1 MIDSLIRFSINNKLI
16 IGLFVLALVTWGG
29 FSVTQLT
36 VDALPDITSN
46 QVQVITQSPALPATE
61 VEKFITIPLE
71 ISLRTVPNTKE
82 IRSFSRMGLSIIT
95 VVFDDDVP
103 IEKARQQVTEKLREA
118 EPNLVAG
125 AGRPE
130 LAPITTGLGEFYQYT
145 LAVDPK
151 FKQHYSLAELRTI
164 QDWIVKRQL
173 LGIKGV
179 VEVSSFGGNL
189 KQYEVAIN
197 PERLSASNIS
207 LNQVFMALQDNNANT
222 GGSYIEKGTDAYFIR
237 SEGMVANLDDIG
249 NIVITN
255 RGGLPILIKDVATV
269 QFGHAIRYGAMT
281 RNGEGEAVGAVVLLL
296 KGASAQ
302 VVVKDVKAR
311 IKEIQ
316 KSLPEGIT
324 IEPFIDRSK
333 LIDKSIGTVQKN
345 LIEGGLIVI
354 FVLVL
359 LLGNLRAGIVVASV
373 IPLCLLFSFSM
384 MHLFGVS
391 ANLMSLGAIDFGLIV
406 DGAVII
412 VEAIIHHLHD
422 RAKKMGVGQLVL
434 TQQEMNDEVYH
445 SAVTIRQSAA
455 FGEIIILIV
464 YFPILALTGIEG
476 KMFRP
481 MAETVGFAII
491 GALILSLT
499 YVPMMASLLLS
510 KKVKVEETISDKII
524 NFLYQFYAP
533 IIRWVLYHRL
543 VTVGSAVGLFVV
555 SLFVFNRLGG
565 EFIPELNEGDFAVE
579 TLLHSN
585 ASLSQS
591 VKMNTLAQQIILR
604 DFPDEVKQVVSRIGA
619 SEIPTDPMG
628 INSCDLIIELND
640 IKTWKKAKTME
651 ELSEK
656 MDKALSELPGVN
668 FEFTQPIQM
677 RFNELIAGVK
687 SDVAIK
693 IFGEDLDILYQ
704 KAQECAKHIAK
715 VEGVG
720 DLKVQQIEG
729 VPQMVVA
736 YDREKIAQ
744 FGLKISDLN
753 AIVKTAF
760 AGEEAGVVYEG
771 ERRFGLVV
779 RLDSTHRQD
788 IQNIS
793 DLYVD
798 LPNGGKIQLSQV
810 AKISYQDAP
819 TEIARDNARRR
830 ITIGINVRNRDVESL
845 VLEIQ
850 QILDKKVQLPTGY
863 NFEYGGAFENL
874 NAAKSRLS
882 IAVPVA
888 LFLIFALLF
897 FTFNSF
903 TEALIIFAAIPL
915 SAIGGILALWFRD
928 MPFSVSAGI
937 GFIALFGVAVLNGIV
952 LIAYFNILEKQGV
965 VDIKERIL
973 EGTKTRF
980 RPVVMTASVASLGFL
995 PMALSTSPGAEVQ
1008 RPLATVVIGGLI
1020 SATLLTLVV
1029 LPVIYSI
1036 FGRKQNPSKPSAH
1049 TVGVSILTVLLLGC
1063 AFAGRA
1069 QQTPALSLE
1078 DCVEKAIQYNQS
1090 IQLGK
1095 LDIAGTQ
1102 ALEKTAK
1109 DLPKTSFD
1117 TQFGRTQTYFNNDVT
1132 FSFGQSFAFPTVY
1145 KAQENLLKSH
1155 TLTAEKRLNLT
1166 KNQVISEVKTVY
1178 YQILAN
1184 AQILKVLQ
1192 QQDSLY
1198 QSAFKAASLR
1208 YKTGETNLLEKVSTE
1223 TRLREI
1229 QNKIQSVMA
1238 DEKSLYQTLSLL
1250 INISEG
1256 FQIDTQISFKKP
1268 LLISEIQASKNPL
1281 LDILRQQIEVSQL
1294 QTKLEKERLK
1304 PDLRVGLT
1312 NQSIERNFNQN
1323 YVQAGLSFPLFAK
1336 AQKAKINAAGI
1347 NEQIA
1352 KSNLQYAENQLTRQ
1366 LQSLGIQLDKLQK
1379 SVSYY
1384 ENSAIPQAN
1393 LIITTATKSYQAGE
1407 IEYVEFVQNIT
1418 QAWLIKEMYLSE
1430 VHNLNQ
1436 VIINIETIIGHE

>member
-1 MIDSLIRFSINNKLI
+1 MIDSLIRFSINQKLI
-16 IGLFVLALVTWGG
+16 IGLFVLSLIAWGG
-29 FSVTQLT
+29 ISLTQLT

-95 VVFDDDVP
+95 VVFEDDVP
-103 IEKARQQVTEKLREA
+103 IEKARQQVTEKLKEA
-118 EPNLVAG
+118 EPNLIAG

-151 FKQHYSLAELRTI
+151 FKNNYSLTELRTI

-197 PERLSASNIS
+197 PERLSAANIT
-207 LNQVFMALQDNNANT
+207 LNELFTALQDNNSNS

-237 SEGMVANLDDIG
+237 SEGMVKNVEDIG
-249 NIVITN
+249 NIVVAN
-255 RGGLPILIKDVATV
+255 RGGLPVLVKDVATV
-269 QFGHAIRYGAMT
+269 QFGHAVRYGAMT

-302 VVVKDVKAR
+302 VVTQDVKAR

-324 IEPFIDRSK
+324 IQPFLDRSK
-333 LIDKSIGTVQKN
+333 LIDKAIGTVEKN
-345 LIEGGLIVI
+345 LVEGGLIVI

-359 LLGNLRAGIVVASV
+359 LLGNLRAGLVVASV

-384 MHLFGVS
+384 MNLFGVS

-412 VEAIIHHLHD
+412 VEAIIHHLHE
-422 RAKKMGVGQLVL
+422 RAQKSGTHTLTL

-445 SAVTIRQSAA
+445 SAVTIRKSAA

-476 KMFRP
+476 KMFKP
-481 MAETVGFAII
+481 MAQTVGFAII

-499 YVPMMASLLLS
+499 YVPMMSSLLLS
-510 KKVKVEETISDKII
+510 KKVNLKETISDKII
-524 NFLYQFYAP
+524 NFLYKFYAP
-533 IIRWVLYHRL
+533 IIRWVLHHKA
-543 VTVGSAVGLFVV
+543 VIVGGAVAMFAGSLLLFN
-555 SLFVFNRLGG
+555 SLGG

-591 VKMNTLAQQIILR
+591 IKMNNQAQQIILR
-604 DFPDEVKQVVSRIGA
+604 EFPDEVSQVVSRIGA

-628 INSCDLIIELND
+628 INSCDLIIELKD
-640 IKTWKKAKTME
+640 MKHWKKAETME
-651 ELSEK
+651 ELSAK
-656 MDKALSELPGVN
+656 MDDALSELPGVN

-677 RFNELIAGVK
+677 RFNELIAGTK

-704 KAQECAKHIAK
+704 KAQESAKHIAK
-715 VEGVG
+715 IEGVG

-729 VPQMVVA
+729 VPQMVVD
-736 YDREKIAQ
+736 YNREKIAQ
-744 FGLKISDLN
+744 YGLKIKELN
-753 AIVKTAF
+753 ALVKTAF

-771 ERRFGLVV
+771 EKRFGLVV
-779 RLDSTHRQD
+779 RLDSAYRKD
-788 IQNIS
+788 LQNIS

-798 LPNGGKIQLSQV
+798 LPNGGKIPLSQV
-810 AKISYQDAP
+810 ANISYQDAP

-845 VLEIQ
+845 VHEIQ
-850 QILDKKVQLPTGY
+850 QVLDKKVELPAGY
-863 NFEYGGAFENL
+863 NFVYGGAFENL
-874 NAAKSRLS
+874 NAAKSRLA

-897 FTFNSF
+897 FTFNSLK
-903 TEALIIFAAIPL
+903 EALIIFAAIPL
-915 SAIGGILALWFRD
+915 SAIGGVMALWLRG

-952 LIAYFNILEKQGV
+952 LIAYFNSLEKQGIT
-965 VDIKERIL
+965 DIYERII

-980 RPVVMTASVASLGFL
+980 RPVVMTAAVASLGFL
-995 PMALSTSPGAEVQ
+995 PMALSHSPGAEVQ

-1029 LPVIYSI
+1029 LPAIYSLAASRI
-1036 FGRKQNPSKPSAH
+1036 KVKPS
-1049 TVGVSILTVLLLGC
+1049 VVIIIVLLG
-1063 AFAGRA
+1063 FGVGNTTNA
-1069 QQTPALSLE
+1069 QNSPVLTL
-1078 DCVEKAIQYNQS
+1078 DHCIEKAIQQNQS
-1090 IQLGK
+1090 LQVGK
-1095 LDIAGTQ
+1095 LEISGNR

-1117 TQFGRTQTYFNNDVT
+1117 TQFGRTQTYTNNDVT
-1132 FSFGQSFAFPTVY
+1132 FSLGQSFAFPSLY

-1155 TLTAEKRLNLT
+1155 TASSEKRLNMT
-1166 KNQVISEVKTVY
+1166 KNQVVAEVKSLY
-1178 YQILAN
+1178 YQILLN
-1184 AQILKVLQ
+1184 TQLLKVVQ

-1208 YKTGETNLLEKVSTE
+1208 YQTGETNLLEKVSTE
-1223 TRLREI
+1223 TRLHEI
-1229 QNKIQSVMA
+1229 QNRIQSILS
-1238 DEKSLYQTLSLL
+1238 DEKSLYQSLSFLL
-1250 INISEG
+1250 NIPAD
-1256 FQIDTQISFKKP
+1256 FVIDTQTNMQKP
-1268 LLISEIQASKNPL
+1268 LQLQITELSNNPYL
-1281 LDILRQQIEVSQL
+1281 ELLRQQIEVSQL

-1304 PDLRVGLT
+1304 PDFKVGIT
-1312 NQSIERNFNQN
+1312 NQSIERNYNQN
-1323 YVQAGLSFPLFAK
+1323 FVQAGLNFPLFAK
-1336 AQKAKINAAGI
+1336 AQKARINAAGI

-1352 KSNLQYAENQLTRQ
+1352 KESLSLAEQQTTKQ
-1366 LQSLGIQLDKLQK
+1366 LQSLKIQLEKLRK
-1379 SVSYY
+1379 SVQYY
-1384 ENSAIPQAN
+1384 QSSAIPQAN
-1393 LIITTATKSYQAGE
+1393 LMISTAHKSYQAGE
-1407 IEYVEFVQNIT
+1407 IEYVEFVQSIT
-1418 QAWLIKEMYLSE
+1418 QAWQIKEMYLSE

-1436 VIINIETIIGHE
+1436 VIINIETLVGHE

>member
-1 MIDSLIRFSINNKLI
+1 MIDSLIRFSINQKLI
-16 IGLFVLALVTWGG
+16 IGLFVLSLIAWGG
-29 FSVTQLT
+29 ISLTQLT

-95 VVFDDDVP
+95 VVFEDDVP
-103 IEKARQQVTEKLREA
+103 IEKARQQVTEKLKEA
-118 EPNLVAG
+118 EPNLIAG

-151 FKQHYSLAELRTI
+151 FKNNYSLTELRTI

-197 PERLSASNIS
+197 PERLSAANVT
-207 LNQVFMALQDNNANT
+207 LNELFTALQDNNSNS

-237 SEGMVANLDDIG
+237 SEGMVKNVEDIG
-249 NIVITN
+249 NIVVAN
-255 RGGLPILIKDVATV
+255 RGGLPVLVKDVASV
-269 QFGHAIRYGAMT
+269 QFGHAVRYGAMT

-302 VVVKDVKAR
+302 VVTQDVKAR

-324 IEPFIDRSK
+324 IQPFLDRSK
-333 LIDKSIGTVQKN
+333 LIDKAIGTVEKN
-345 LIEGGLIVI
+345 LVEGGLIVI

-359 LLGNLRAGIVVASV
+359 LLGNLRAGLVVASV

-384 MHLFGVS
+384 MNLFGVS

-412 VEAIIHHLHD
+412 VEAIIHHLHE
-422 RAKKMGVGQLVL
+422 RAQKAGNHTLTL

-445 SAVTIRQSAA
+445 SAVNIRKSAA

-476 KMFRP
+476 KMFKP
-481 MAETVGFAII
+481 MAQTVGFAII

-499 YVPMMASLLLS
+499 YVPMMSSLLLS
-510 KKVKVEETISDKII
+510 KKVNLKETISDKII
-524 NFLYQFYAP
+524 NFLYEFYAP
-533 IIRWVLYHRL
+533 IIRWVLHHKT
-543 VTVGSAVGLFVV
+543 VVVGSAVAMFAGSLLLF
-555 SLFVFNRLGG
+555 SSLGG

-591 VKMNTLAQQIILR
+591 IKMNTRAQQIILR
-604 DFPDEVKQVVSRIGA
+604 EFPDEVSQVVSRIGA

-628 INSCDLIIELND
+628 INSCDLIIELKD
-640 IKTWKKAKTME
+640 MKHWKKAETME
-651 ELSEK
+651 ELSAK
-656 MDKALSELPGVN
+656 MDDALSELPGVN

-677 RFNELIAGVK
+677 RFNELIAGTK

-715 VEGVG
+715 IDGVG

-729 VPQMVVA
+729 VPQMVVD
-736 YDREKIAQ
+736 YNREKIAQ
-744 FGLKISDLN
+744 YGLKIKELN
-753 AIVKTAF
+753 ALVKTAF

-771 ERRFGLVV
+771 EKRFGLVV
-779 RLDSTHRQD
+779 RLDSAYRKD
-788 IQNIS
+788 LQNIS

-798 LPNGGKIQLSQV
+798 LPNGGKIPLAQV
-810 AKISYQDAP
+810 ATISYQDAP

-845 VLEIQ
+845 VHEIQ
-850 QILDKKVQLPTGY
+850 QVLDKKVELPVGY
-863 NFEYGGAFENL
+863 NFVYGGAFENL
-874 NAAKSRLS
+874 NAAKSRLA

-897 FTFNSF
+897 FTFNSLK
-903 TEALIIFAAIPL
+903 EALIIFAAIPL
-915 SAIGGILALWFRD
+915 SAIGGVMALWLRG

-952 LIAYFNILEKQGV
+952 LIAYFNSLEKQGIT
-965 VDIKERIL
+965 DIYERII

-995 PMALSTSPGAEVQ
+995 PMALSHSPGAEVQ

-1029 LPVIYSI
+1029 LPAIYSLVATRVKI
-1036 FGRKQNPSKPSAH
+1036 KPSIA
-1049 TVGVSILTVLLLGC
+1049 TILVLLSFGIVKS
-1063 AFAGRA
+1063 APA
-1069 QQTPALSLE
+1069 QNTPVLTL
-1078 DCVEKAIQYNQS
+1078 DNCIEKAVQQNQS
-1090 IQLGK
+1090 IQVGK
-1095 LDIAGTQ
+1095 LEISGNR

-1117 TQFGRTQTYFNNDVT
+1117 TQFGRTQTYTNNDVT
-1132 FSFGQSFAFPTVY
+1132 FSLGQSFAFPSLY

-1155 TLTAEKRLNLT
+1155 TTSSEKRLNMT
-1166 KNQVISEVKTVY
+1166 KNQVVAEVKSLY
-1178 YQILAN
+1178 YQILLN
-1184 AQILKVLQ
+1184 TQLLKVVQ

-1208 YKTGETNLLEKVSTE
+1208 YQTGETNLLEKVSTE

-1229 QNKIQSVMA
+1229 QNRIQSILS
-1238 DEKSLYQTLSLL
+1238 DEKSLYQSLSFLL
-1250 INISEG
+1250 NIPAD
-1256 FQIDTQISFKKP
+1256 FVIDTQINMQKP
-1268 LLISEIQASKNPL
+1268 LQLQITEVSNNPYL
-1281 LDILRQQIEVSQL
+1281 ELLRQQIEVSQL

-1304 PDLRVGLT
+1304 PDFKVGIT
-1312 NQSIERNFNQN
+1312 NQSIERNYNQN
-1323 YVQAGLSFPLFAK
+1323 FVQAGLNFSLFAK
-1336 AQKAKINAAGI
+1336 AQKARINAAGI

-1352 KSNLQYAENQLTRQ
+1352 KESLSLAEQQTTKQ
-1366 LQSLGIQLDKLQK
+1366 LQSLKIQLNKLQK
-1379 SVSYY
+1379 SVQYY
-1384 ENSAIPQAN
+1384 QSSAIPQAN
-1393 LIITTATKSYQAGE
+1393 LMISTAHKSYQAGE
-1407 IEYVEFVQNIT
+1407 IEYVEFVQSIT
-1418 QAWLIKEMYLSE
+1418 QAWQIKEMYLSE

-1436 VIINIETIIGHE
+1436 VIINIETLVGHE

>member
-1 MIDSLIRFSINNKLI
+1 MIDSLIRFSINQKLI
-16 IGLFVLALVTWGG
+16 IGLFVLSLIAWGG
-29 FSVTQLT
+29 ISLTQLT

-95 VVFDDDVP
+95 VVFEDDVP
-103 IEKARQQVTEKLREA
+103 IEKARQQVTEKLKEA
-118 EPNLVAG
+118 EPNLIAG

-151 FKQHYSLAELRTI
+151 FKNNYSLTELRTI

-189 KQYEVAIN
+189 KQYEVAFN
-197 PERLSASNIS
+197 PERLSAANIT
-207 LNQVFMALQDNNANT
+207 LNELFTALQDNNSNS

-237 SEGMVANLDDIG
+237 SEGMVKNVEDIG
-249 NIVITN
+249 NIVVAN
-255 RGGLPILIKDVATV
+255 RGGLPVLVKDVAKV
-269 QFGHAIRYGAMT
+269 QFGRAVRYGAMT

-302 VVVKDVKAR
+302 VVTQDVKAR

-324 IEPFIDRSK
+324 IQPFLDRSK
-333 LIDKSIGTVQKN
+333 LIDKAIGTVEKN
-345 LIEGGLIVI
+345 LVEGGLIVI

-359 LLGNLRAGIVVASV
+359 LLGNLRAGLVVASV

-384 MHLFGVS
+384 MNLFGVS

-412 VEAIIHHLHD
+412 VEAIIHHLHE
-422 RAKKMGVGQLVL
+422 RAQKSGTHTLTL

-445 SAVTIRQSAA
+445 SAVTIRKSAA

-476 KMFRP
+476 KMFKP
-481 MAETVGFAII
+481 MAQTVGFAIV

-499 YVPMMASLLLS
+499 YVPMMSSLLLS
-510 KKVKVEETISDKII
+510 KKVNLKETISDKII
-524 NFLYQFYAP
+524 NFLYKFYAP
-533 IIRWVLYHRL
+533 IIRWVLHHKA
-543 VTVGSAVGLFVV
+543 VVVGGAVAMFAGSLLLFN
-555 SLFVFNRLGG
+555 SLGG

-591 VKMNTLAQQIILR
+591 IKMNNQAQQIILR
-604 DFPDEVKQVVSRIGA
+604 EFPDEVSQVVSRIGA

-628 INSCDLIIELND
+628 INSCDLIIELKD
-640 IKTWKKAKTME
+640 MKHWKKAETME
-651 ELSEK
+651 ELSAK
-656 MDKALSELPGVN
+656 MDDALSELPGVN

-677 RFNELIAGVK
+677 RFNELIAGTK

-704 KAQECAKHIAK
+704 KAQESAKHIAK
-715 VEGVG
+715 IEGVG

-729 VPQMVVA
+729 VPQMVVD
-736 YDREKIAQ
+736 YNREKIAQ
-744 FGLKISDLN
+744 YGLKIKELN
-753 AIVKTAF
+753 ALVKTAF

-771 ERRFGLVV
+771 EKRFGLVV
-779 RLDSTHRQD
+779 RLDSVYRKD
-788 IQNIS
+788 LQNIS

-798 LPNGGKIQLSQV
+798 LPNGGKIPLAQV
-810 AKISYQDAP
+810 ATISYQDAP

-845 VLEIQ
+845 VHEIQ
-850 QILDKKVQLPTGY
+850 QVLDKKVELPVGY
-863 NFEYGGAFENL
+863 NFVYGGAFENL
-874 NAAKSRLS
+874 NAAKSRLA

-897 FTFNSF
+897 FTFNSLK
-903 TEALIIFAAIPL
+903 EALIIFAAIPL
-915 SAIGGILALWFRD
+915 SAIGGVMALWLRG

-952 LIAYFNILEKQGV
+952 LIAYFNNLEKQGIS
-965 VDIKERIL
+965 DIYERII

-995 PMALSTSPGAEVQ
+995 PMALSHSPGAEVQ
-1008 RPLATVVIGGLI
+1008 RPLATVVIGGLL

-1029 LPVIYSI
+1029 LPAIYSLAASRVKI
-1036 FGRKQNPSKPSAH
+1036 KPSTA
-1049 TVGVSILTVLLLGC
+1049 SIILLFLGLG
-1063 AFAGRA
+1063 FASFSQA
-1069 QQTPALSLE
+1069 QTSVLSLE
-1078 DCVEKAIQYNQS
+1078 NCIEKAVQQNQS
-1090 IQLGK
+1090 LQVGK
-1095 LDIAGTQ
+1095 LEISGSR

-1117 TQFGRTQTYFNNDVT
+1117 TQFGRTQTYTNNDVT
-1132 FSFGQSFAFPTVY
+1132 FSLGQSFAFPSLY

-1155 TLTAEKRLNLT
+1155 TASSEKRLNMT
-1166 KNQVISEVKTVY
+1166 KNQVVAEVKSLY
-1178 YQILAN
+1178 YQILLN
-1184 AQILKVLQ
+1184 TQLLKVVQ

-1208 YKTGETNLLEKVSTE
+1208 YQTGETNLLEKVSTE
-1223 TRLREI
+1223 TRLHEI
-1229 QNKIQSVMA
+1229 QNRIQSILA
-1238 DEKSLYQTLSLL
+1238 DEKSLYQSLSFLL
-1250 INISEG
+1250 NMPADFVIDANTNMQKVLQ
-1256 FQIDTQISFKKP
+1256 FQAIELSN
-1268 LLISEIQASKNPL
+1268 NPY
-1281 LDILRQQIEVSQL
+1281 LDVLKQQIEISQL

-1304 PDLRVGLT
+1304 PDFKVGIT
-1312 NQSIERNFNQN
+1312 NQSIERNYNQN
-1323 YVQAGLSFPLFAK
+1323 FVQAGLNFPLFAK
-1336 AQKAKINAAGI
+1336 AQKARINAAGI
-1347 NEQIA
+1347 SEQIA
-1352 KSNLQYAENQLTRQ
+1352 KENLSLAQQQTAKQ
-1366 LQSLGIQLDKLQK
+1366 LQSLMIQLNKLQK
-1379 SVSYY
+1379 SAQYY
-1384 ENSAIPQAN
+1384 QKSAIPQAN
-1393 LIITTATKSYQAGE
+1393 LMISTAHKSYQAGE
-1407 IEYVEFVQNIT
+1407 IEYVEFVQSIT
-1418 QAWLIKEMYLSE
+1418 QAWQIKEMYLNE

-1436 VIINIETIIGHE
+1436 VIINIETLVGHE

>member
-1 MIDSLIRFSINNKLI
+1 MIDSLIRFSINQKLI
-16 IGLFVLALVTWGG
+16 IGLFVLSLIAWGG
-29 FSVTQLT
+29 ISLTQLT

-95 VVFDDDVP
+95 VVFEDDVP
-103 IEKARQQVTEKLREA
+103 IEKARQQVTEKLKEA
-118 EPNLVAG
+118 EPNLIAG

-151 FKQHYSLAELRTI
+151 FKNNYSLTELRTI

-197 PERLSASNIS
+197 PERLSAANITLS
-207 LNQVFMALQDNNANT
+207 ELFTALQDNNSNS

-237 SEGMVANLDDIG
+237 SEGMVKNVEDIG
-249 NIVITN
+249 NIVVAN
-255 RGGLPILIKDVATV
+255 RGGLPVLVKDVATV
-269 QFGHAIRYGAMT
+269 QFGHAVRYGAMT

-302 VVVKDVKAR
+302 VVTQDVKAR

-324 IEPFIDRSK
+324 IQPFLDRSK
-333 LIDKSIGTVQKN
+333 LIDKAIGTVEKN
-345 LIEGGLIVI
+345 LVEGGLIVI

-359 LLGNLRAGIVVASV
+359 LLGNLRAGLVVASV

-384 MHLFGVS
+384 MNLFGVS

-412 VEAIIHHLHD
+412 VEAIIHHLHE
-422 RAKKMGVGQLVL
+422 RAQKSGTHTLTL

-445 SAVTIRQSAA
+445 SAVTIRKSAA

-476 KMFRP
+476 KMFKP
-481 MAETVGFAII
+481 MAQTVGFAII

-499 YVPMMASLLLS
+499 YVPMMSSLLLS
-510 KKVKVEETISDKII
+510 KKVNLKETISDKII
-524 NFLYQFYAP
+524 NFLYKFYAP
-533 IIRWVLYHRL
+533 IIRWVLHHKA
-543 VTVGSAVGLFVV
+543 VIVGGAVAMFAGSLLLFN
-555 SLFVFNRLGG
+555 SLGG

-591 VKMNTLAQQIILR
+591 IKMNNQAQQIILR
-604 DFPDEVKQVVSRIGA
+604 EFPDEVSQVVSRIGA

-628 INSCDLIIELND
+628 INSCDLIIELKD
-640 IKTWKKAKTME
+640 MKHWKKAETME
-651 ELSEK
+651 ELSAK
-656 MDKALSELPGVN
+656 MDDALSELPGVN

-677 RFNELIAGVK
+677 RFNELIAGTK

-704 KAQECAKHIAK
+704 KAQESAKHIAK
-715 VEGVG
+715 IEGVG

-729 VPQMVVA
+729 VPQMVVD
-736 YDREKIAQ
+736 YNREKIAQ
-744 FGLKISDLN
+744 YGLKIKELN
-753 AIVKTAF
+753 ALVKTAF

-771 ERRFGLVV
+771 EKRFGLVV
-779 RLDSTHRQD
+779 RLDSAYRKD
-788 IQNIS
+788 LQNIS

-798 LPNGGKIQLSQV
+798 LPNGGKIPLSQV
-810 AKISYQDAP
+810 ANISYQDAP

-845 VLEIQ
+845 VNEIQ
-850 QILDKKVQLPTGY
+850 QVLDKKVELPAGY
-863 NFEYGGAFENL
+863 NFVYGGAFENL
-874 NAAKSRLS
+874 NAAKSRLA

-897 FTFNSF
+897 FTFNSLK
-903 TEALIIFAAIPL
+903 EALIIFAAIPL
-915 SAIGGILALWFRD
+915 SAIGGVMALWLRG

-952 LIAYFNILEKQGV
+952 LIAYFNSLEKQGIT
-965 VDIKERIL
+965 DIYERII

-980 RPVVMTASVASLGFL
+980 RPVVMTAAVASLGFL
-995 PMALSTSPGAEVQ
+995 PMALSHSPGAEVQ

-1029 LPVIYSI
+1029 LPAIYSLAASRI
-1036 FGRKQNPSKPSAH
+1036 KVKPS
-1049 TVGVSILTVLLLGC
+1049 VVIIIILLG
-1063 AFAGRA
+1063 FGVGNTTNA
-1069 QQTPALSLE
+1069 QNSPVLTL
-1078 DCVEKAIQYNQS
+1078 DHCIEKAIQQNQS
-1090 IQLGK
+1090 LQVGK
-1095 LDIAGTQ
+1095 LEISGNR

-1117 TQFGRTQTYFNNDVT
+1117 TQFGHTQTYTNNDVT
-1132 FSFGQSFAFPTVY
+1132 FSLGQSFAFPSLY

-1155 TLTAEKRLNLT
+1155 TASSEKRLNMT
-1166 KNQVISEVKTVY
+1166 KNQVVAEVKSLY
-1178 YQILAN
+1178 YQILLN
-1184 AQILKVLQ
+1184 TQLLKVVQ

-1208 YKTGETNLLEKVSTE
+1208 YQTGETNLLEKVSTE
-1223 TRLREI
+1223 TRLHEI
-1229 QNKIQSVMA
+1229 QNRIQSILS
-1238 DEKSLYQTLSLL
+1238 DEKSLYQSLSFLL
-1250 INISEG
+1250 NIPAD
-1256 FQIDTQISFKKP
+1256 FVIDTQTNMQKP
-1268 LLISEIQASKNPL
+1268 LQLQITELSNNPYL
-1281 LDILRQQIEVSQL
+1281 ELLRQQIEVSQL

-1304 PDLRVGLT
+1304 PDFKVGIT
-1312 NQSIERNFNQN
+1312 NQSIERNYNQN
-1323 YVQAGLSFPLFAK
+1323 FVQAGLNFPLFAK
-1336 AQKAKINAAGI
+1336 AQKARINAAGI

-1352 KSNLQYAENQLTRQ
+1352 KESLYLAEQQTAKQ
-1366 LQSLGIQLDKLQK
+1366 LQSLKIQLEKLRK
-1379 SVSYY
+1379 SVQYY
-1384 ENSAIPQAN
+1384 QSSAIPQAN
-1393 LIITTATKSYQAGE
+1393 LMISTAHKSYQAGE
-1407 IEYVEFVQNIT
+1407 IEYVEFVQSIT
-1418 QAWLIKEMYLSE
+1418 QAWQIKEMYLSE

-1436 VIINIETIIGHE
+1436 VIINIETLVGHE

>member
-1 MIDSLIRFSINNKLI
+1 MIDSLIRFSINQKLI
-16 IGLFVLALVTWGG
+16 IGLFVLSLIAWGG
-29 FSVTQLT
+29 ISLTQLT

-95 VVFDDDVP
+95 VVFEDDVP
-103 IEKARQQVTEKLREA
+103 IEKARQQVTEKLKEA
-118 EPNLVAG
+118 EPNLIAG

-151 FKQHYSLAELRTI
+151 FKNNYSLTELRTI

-197 PERLSASNIS
+197 PERLSAANIT
-207 LNQVFMALQDNNANT
+207 LNELFTALQDNNSNS

-237 SEGMVANLDDIG
+237 SEGMVKNVEDIG
-249 NIVITN
+249 NIVVAN
-255 RGGLPILIKDVATV
+255 RGGLPVLVKDVATV
-269 QFGHAIRYGAMT
+269 QFGHAVRYGAMT

-302 VVVKDVKAR
+302 VVTQDVKAR

-324 IEPFIDRSK
+324 IQPFLDRSK
-333 LIDKSIGTVQKN
+333 LIDKAIGTVEKN
-345 LIEGGLIVI
+345 LVEGGLIVI

-359 LLGNLRAGIVVASV
+359 LLGNLRAGLVVASV

-384 MHLFGVS
+384 MNLFGVS

-412 VEAIIHHLHD
+412 VEAIIHHLHE
-422 RAKKMGVGQLVL
+422 RAQKSGTHTLTL

-445 SAVTIRQSAA
+445 SAVTIRKSAA

-476 KMFRP
+476 KMFKP
-481 MAETVGFAII
+481 MAQTVGFAII

-499 YVPMMASLLLS
+499 YVPMMSSLLLS
-510 KKVKVEETISDKII
+510 KKVNLKETISDKII
-524 NFLYQFYAP
+524 NFLYKFYAP
-533 IIRWVLYHRL
+533 IIRWVLHNKA
-543 VTVGSAVGLFVV
+543 VVVGGAVAMFAGSLLLFN
-555 SLFVFNRLGG
+555 SLGG

-591 VKMNTLAQQIILR
+591 IKMNNQAQQIILR
-604 DFPDEVKQVVSRIGA
+604 EFPDEVSQVVSRIGA

-628 INSCDLIIELND
+628 INSCDLIIELKD
-640 IKTWKKAKTME
+640 MKHWKKAETME
-651 ELSEK
+651 ELSAK
-656 MDKALSELPGVN
+656 MDDALSELPGVN

-677 RFNELIAGVK
+677 RFNELIAGTK

-704 KAQECAKHIAK
+704 KAQESAKHIAK
-715 VEGVG
+715 IEGVG

-729 VPQMVVA
+729 VPQMVVD
-736 YDREKIAQ
+736 YNREKIAQ
-744 FGLKISDLN
+744 YGLKIKELN
-753 AIVKTAF
+753 ALVKTAF

-771 ERRFGLVV
+771 EKRFGLVV
-779 RLDSTHRQD
+779 RLDSAYRKD
-788 IQNIS
+788 LQNIS

-798 LPNGGKIQLSQV
+798 LPNGGKIPLSQV
-810 AKISYQDAP
+810 ANISYQDAP

-845 VLEIQ
+845 VHEIQ
-850 QILDKKVQLPTGY
+850 QVLDKKVELPAGY
-863 NFEYGGAFENL
+863 NFVYGGAFENL
-874 NAAKSRLS
+874 NAAKSRLA

-897 FTFNSF
+897 FTFNSLK
-903 TEALIIFAAIPL
+903 EALIIFAAIPL
-915 SAIGGILALWFRD
+915 SAIGGVMALWLRG

-952 LIAYFNILEKQGV
+952 LIAYFNSLEKQGIT
-965 VDIKERIL
+965 DIYERII

-980 RPVVMTASVASLGFL
+980 RPVVMTAAVASLGFL
-995 PMALSTSPGAEVQ
+995 PMALSHSPGAEVQ

-1029 LPVIYSI
+1029 LPAIYSLAASRI
-1036 FGRKQNPSKPSAH
+1036 KVKPS
-1049 TVGVSILTVLLLGC
+1049 VVIIIILLG
-1063 AFAGRA
+1063 FGVGNTTNA
-1069 QQTPALSLE
+1069 QNSPVLTL
-1078 DCVEKAIQYNQS
+1078 DHCIEKAIQQNQS
-1090 IQLGK
+1090 LQVGK
-1095 LDIAGTQ
+1095 LEISGNR

-1117 TQFGRTQTYFNNDVT
+1117 TQFGRTQTYTNNDVT
-1132 FSFGQSFAFPTVY
+1132 FSLGQSFAFPSLY

-1155 TLTAEKRLNLT
+1155 TASSEKRLNMT
-1166 KNQVISEVKTVY
+1166 KNQVVAEVKSLY
-1178 YQILAN
+1178 YQILLN
-1184 AQILKVLQ
+1184 TQLLKVVQ

-1208 YKTGETNLLEKVSTE
+1208 YQTGETNLLEKVSTE
-1223 TRLREI
+1223 TRLHEI
-1229 QNKIQSVMA
+1229 QNRIQSILS
-1238 DEKSLYQTLSLL
+1238 DEKSLYQSLSFLL
-1250 INISEG
+1250 NIPAD
-1256 FQIDTQISFKKP
+1256 FVIDTQTNMQKP
-1268 LLISEIQASKNPL
+1268 LQLQITELSNNPYL
-1281 LDILRQQIEVSQL
+1281 ELLRQQIEVSQL

-1304 PDLRVGLT
+1304 PDFKVGIT
-1312 NQSIERNFNQN
+1312 NQSIERNYNQN
-1323 YVQAGLSFPLFAK
+1323 FVQAGLNFPLFAK
-1336 AQKAKINAAGI
+1336 AQKARINAAGI

-1352 KSNLQYAENQLTRQ
+1352 KESLSLAEQQTAKQ
-1366 LQSLGIQLDKLQK
+1366 LQSLKIQLEKLRK
-1379 SVSYY
+1379 SVQYY
-1384 ENSAIPQAN
+1384 QSSAIPQAN
-1393 LIITTATKSYQAGE
+1393 LMISTAHKSYQAGE
-1407 IEYVEFVQNIT
+1407 IEYVEFVQSIT
-1418 QAWLIKEMYLSE
+1418 QAWQIKEMYLSE

-1436 VIINIETIIGHE
+1436 VIINIETLVGHE

>member
-1 MIDSLIRFSINNKLI
+1 MIDSLIRFSINQKLI
-16 IGLFVLALVTWGG
+16 IGLFVLSLIAWGG
-29 FSVTQLT
+29 ISLTQLT

-95 VVFDDDVP
+95 VVFEDDVP
-103 IEKARQQVTEKLREA
+103 IEKARQQVTEKLKEA
-118 EPNLVAG
+118 EPNLIAG

-151 FKQHYSLAELRTI
+151 FKNNYSLTELRTI

-197 PERLSASNIS
+197 PERLSAANIT
-207 LNQVFMALQDNNANT
+207 LNELFTALQDNNSNS

-237 SEGMVANLDDIG
+237 SEGMVKNVEDIG
-249 NIVITN
+249 NIVVAN
-255 RGGLPILIKDVATV
+255 RGGLPVLVKDVATV
-269 QFGHAIRYGAMT
+269 QFGHAVRYGAMT

-302 VVVKDVKAR
+302 VVTQDVKAR

-324 IEPFIDRSK
+324 IQPFLDRSK
-333 LIDKSIGTVQKN
+333 LIDKAIGTVEKN
-345 LIEGGLIVI
+345 LVEGGLIVI

-359 LLGNLRAGIVVASV
+359 LLGNLRAGLVVASV

-384 MHLFGVS
+384 MNLFGVS

-412 VEAIIHHLHD
+412 VEAIIHHLHE
-422 RAKKMGVGQLVL
+422 RAQKSGTHTLTL

-445 SAVTIRQSAA
+445 SAVTIRKSAA

-476 KMFRP
+476 KMFKP
-481 MAETVGFAII
+481 MAQTVGFAII

-499 YVPMMASLLLS
+499 YVPMMSSLLLS
-510 KKVKVEETISDKII
+510 KKVNLKETISDKII
-524 NFLYQFYAP
+524 NFLYKFYAP
-533 IIRWVLYHRL
+533 IIRWVLHHKA
-543 VTVGSAVGLFVV
+543 VVVGGAVAMFAGSLLLFN
-555 SLFVFNRLGG
+555 SLGG

-591 VKMNTLAQQIILR
+591 IKMNNQAQQIILR
-604 DFPDEVKQVVSRIGA
+604 EFPDEVSQVVSRIGA

-628 INSCDLIIELND
+628 INSCDLIIELKD
-640 IKTWKKAKTME
+640 MKHWKKAETME
-651 ELSEK
+651 ELSAK
-656 MDKALSELPGVN
+656 MDDALSELPGVN

-677 RFNELIAGVK
+677 RFNELIAGTK

-704 KAQECAKHIAK
+704 KAQESAKHIAK
-715 VEGVG
+715 IEGVG

-729 VPQMVVA
+729 VPQMVVD
-736 YDREKIAQ
+736 YNREKIAQ
-744 FGLKISDLN
+744 YGLKIKELN
-753 AIVKTAF
+753 ALVKTAF

-771 ERRFGLVV
+771 EKRFGLVV
-779 RLDSTHRQD
+779 RLDSAYRKD
-788 IQNIS
+788 LQNIS

-798 LPNGGKIQLSQV
+798 LPNGGKIPLSQV
-810 AKISYQDAP
+810 ANISYQDAP

-845 VLEIQ
+845 VHEIQ
-850 QILDKKVQLPTGY
+850 QVLDKKVELPAGY
-863 NFEYGGAFENL
+863 NFVYGGAFENL
-874 NAAKSRLS
+874 NAAKSRLA

-897 FTFNSF
+897 FTFNSLK
-903 TEALIIFAAIPL
+903 EALIIFAAIPL
-915 SAIGGILALWFRD
+915 SAIGGVMALWLRG

-952 LIAYFNILEKQGV
+952 LIAYFNSLEKQGIT
-965 VDIKERIL
+965 DIYERII

-980 RPVVMTASVASLGFL
+980 RPVVMTAAVASLGFL
-995 PMALSTSPGAEVQ
+995 PMALSHSPGAEVQ

-1029 LPVIYSI
+1029 LPAIYSLAASRI
-1036 FGRKQNPSKPSAH
+1036 KVKPS
-1049 TVGVSILTVLLLGC
+1049 VVIIIVLLG
-1063 AFAGRA
+1063 FGVGNTTNA
-1069 QQTPALSLE
+1069 QNSPVLTL
-1078 DCVEKAIQYNQS
+1078 DHCIEKAIQQNQS
-1090 IQLGK
+1090 LQVGK
-1095 LDIAGTQ
+1095 LEISGNR

-1117 TQFGRTQTYFNNDVT
+1117 TQFGRTQTYTNNDVT
-1132 FSFGQSFAFPTVY
+1132 FSLGQSFAFPSLY

-1155 TLTAEKRLNLT
+1155 TASSEKRLNMT
-1166 KNQVISEVKTVY
+1166 KNQVIAEVKSLY
-1178 YQILAN
+1178 YQILLN
-1184 AQILKVLQ
+1184 TQLLKVVQ

-1208 YKTGETNLLEKVSTE
+1208 YQTGETNLLEKVSTE
-1223 TRLREI
+1223 TRLHEI
-1229 QNKIQSVMA
+1229 QNRIQSILS
-1238 DEKSLYQTLSLL
+1238 DEKSLYQSLSFLL
-1250 INISEG
+1250 NIPAD
-1256 FQIDTQISFKKP
+1256 FVIDTQTNMQKP
-1268 LLISEIQASKNPL
+1268 LQLQITELSNNPYL
-1281 LDILRQQIEVSQL
+1281 ELLRQQIEVSQL

-1304 PDLRVGLT
+1304 PDFKVGIT
-1312 NQSIERNFNQN
+1312 NQSIERNYNQN
-1323 YVQAGLSFPLFAK
+1323 FVQAGLNFPLFAK
-1336 AQKAKINAAGI
+1336 AQKARINAAGI

-1352 KSNLQYAENQLTRQ
+1352 KESLSLAEQQTAKQ
-1366 LQSLGIQLDKLQK
+1366 LQSLKIQLEKLRK
-1379 SVSYY
+1379 SVQYY
-1384 ENSAIPQAN
+1384 QSSAIPQAN
-1393 LIITTATKSYQAGE
+1393 LMISTAHKSYQAGE
-1407 IEYVEFVQNIT
+1407 IEYVEFVQSIT
-1418 QAWLIKEMYLSE
+1418 QAWQIKEMYLSE

-1436 VIINIETIIGHE
+1436 VIINIETLVGHE

>member
-1 MIDSLIRFSINNKLI
+1 MIDSLIRFSINQKLI
-16 IGLFVLALVTWGG
+16 IGLFVLSLIAWGG
-29 FSVTQLT
+29 ISLTQLT

-71 ISLRTVPNTKE
+71 ISLRTVPNTRE

-95 VVFDDDVP
+95 VVFEDDVP
-103 IEKARQQVTEKLREA
+103 IEKARQQVTEKLKEA
-118 EPNLVAG
+118 EPNLIAG

-145 LAVDPK
+145 LAIDPK
-151 FKQHYSLAELRTI
+151 FKNNYSLTELRTI

-189 KQYEVAIN
+189 KQYEVAFN
-197 PERLSASNIS
+197 PERLSAANIT
-207 LNQVFMALQDNNANT
+207 LNELFTALQDNNSNS

-237 SEGMVANLDDIG
+237 SEGMVKNVEDIG
-249 NIVITN
+249 NIVVAN
-255 RGGLPILIKDVATV
+255 RGGLPVLVKDVATV
-269 QFGHAIRYGAMT
+269 QFGHAVRYGAMT

-302 VVVKDVKAR
+302 VVTQDVKAR

-324 IEPFIDRSK
+324 IQPFLDRSK
-333 LIDKSIGTVQKN
+333 LIDKAIGTVEKN
-345 LIEGGLIVI
+345 LVEGGLIVI

-359 LLGNLRAGIVVASV
+359 LLGNLRAGLVVASV
-373 IPLCLLFSFSM
+373 IPLCLLFSFSLM
-384 MHLFGVS
+384 NLFGVS

-412 VEAIIHHLHD
+412 VEAIIHHLHE
-422 RAKKMGVGQLVL
+422 RAQKLGTHTLTL

-445 SAVTIRQSAA
+445 SAVNIRKSAA

-476 KMFRP
+476 KMFKP
-481 MAETVGFAII
+481 MAQTVGFAII

-499 YVPMMASLLLS
+499 YVPMMSSLLLS
-510 KKVKVEETISDKII
+510 KKVRLKETISDKII
-524 NFLYQFYAP
+524 NFLYKFYAP
-533 IIRWVLYHRL
+533 IIRWVLHHKAL
-543 VTVGSAVGLFVV
+543 VVGSAVAMFAGSLLLFN
-555 SLFVFNRLGG
+555 SLGG

-591 VKMNTLAQQIILR
+591 IKMNNQAQQIILR
-604 DFPDEVKQVVSRIGA
+604 EFPDEVSQVVSRIGA

-628 INSCDLIIELND
+628 INSCDLIIELKD
-640 IKTWKKAKTME
+640 MKHWKKAETME
-651 ELSEK
+651 ELSAK
-656 MDKALSELPGVN
+656 MDDALSELPGVN

-677 RFNELIAGVK
+677 RFNELIAGTK

-693 IFGEDLDILYQ
+693 IFGEDLDVLYQ
-704 KAQECAKHIAK
+704 KAQECAKYIAK
-715 VEGVG
+715 IEGVG

-729 VPQMVVA
+729 VPQMVVD
-736 YDREKIAQ
+736 YNREKIAQ
-744 FGLKISDLN
+744 YGLKIKELN
-753 AIVKTAF
+753 ALVKTAF

-771 ERRFGLVV
+771 EKRFGLVV
-779 RLDSTHRQD
+779 RLDSAYRKD
-788 IQNIS
+788 LQNIS

-798 LPNGGKIQLSQV
+798 LPNGGKIPLSQV
-810 AKISYQDAP
+810 ANISYQDAP

-845 VLEIQ
+845 VHEIQ
-850 QILDKKVQLPTGY
+850 QVLDKKVKLPVGY
-863 NFEYGGAFENL
+863 NFVYGGAFENL
-874 NAAKSRLS
+874 NAAKSRLA

-897 FTFNSF
+897 FTFNSLK
-903 TEALIIFAAIPL
+903 EALIIFAAIPL
-915 SAIGGILALWFRD
+915 SAIGGVMALWLRG

-952 LIAYFNILEKQGV
+952 LIAYFNSLEKQGIT
-965 VDIKERIL
+965 DIYERII

-995 PMALSTSPGAEVQ
+995 PMALSHSPGAEVQ

-1029 LPVIYSI
+1029 LPAIYSLMASKVKI
-1036 FGRKQNPSKPSAH
+1036 KPSIA
-1049 TVGVSILTVLLLGC
+1049 TLIVLLSFGIVKT
-1063 AFAGRA
+1063 APA
-1069 QQTPALSLE
+1069 QNTQVLTL
-1078 DCVEKAIQYNQS
+1078 DNCIEKAVQQNQS
-1090 IQLGK
+1090 LQVGK
-1095 LDIAGTQ
+1095 LEISGNR

-1117 TQFGRTQTYFNNDVT
+1117 TQFGRTQTYTNNDVT
-1132 FSFGQSFAFPTVY
+1132 FSLGQSFAFPSLY

-1155 TLTAEKRLNLT
+1155 TASSEKRLNMT
-1166 KNQVISEVKTVY
+1166 KNQVVAEVKSLY
-1178 YQILAN
+1178 YQILLN
-1184 AQILKVLQ
+1184 TQLLRVVQ

-1208 YKTGETNLLEKVSTE
+1208 YQTGETNLLEKVSTE
-1223 TRLREI
+1223 TRLYEI
-1229 QNKIQSVMA
+1229 QNRIQSILS
-1238 DEKSLYQTLSLL
+1238 DEKSLYQSLSFLL
-1250 INISEG
+1250 NIPDNFS
-1256 FQIDTQISFKKP
+1256 IDTQTNMQKP
-1268 LLISEIQASKNPL
+1268 LQLQITELSNNPYL
-1281 LDILRQQIEVSQL
+1281 ELLRQQIEVSQL

-1304 PDLRVGLT
+1304 PDFKVGIT
-1312 NQSIERNFNQN
+1312 NQSIERNYNQN
-1323 YVQAGLSFPLFAK
+1323 FVQAGLNFPLFAK
-1336 AQKAKINAAGI
+1336 AQKARINAAGI

-1352 KSNLQYAENQLTRQ
+1352 KESLSLAEQQTAKQ
-1366 LQSLGIQLDKLQK
+1366 LQSLKIQLNKLQK
-1379 SVSYY
+1379 SVQYY
-1384 ENSAIPQAN
+1384 QSSAIPQAN
-1393 LIITTATKSYQAGE
+1393 LMISTAHKSYQAGE
-1407 IEYVEFVQNIT
+1407 IEYVEFVQSIT
-1418 QAWLIKEMYLSE
+1418 QAWQIKEMYLNE

-1436 VIINIETIIGHE
+1436 VIINIETLVGHE

>member
-1 MIDSLIRFSINNKLI
+1 MIDSLIRFSINQKLI
-16 IGLFVLALVTWGG
+16 IGLFVLSLIAWGG
-29 FSVTQLT
+29 ISLTQLT

-95 VVFDDDVP
+95 VVFEDDVP
-103 IEKARQQVTEKLREA
+103 IEKARQQVTEKLKEA
-118 EPNLVAG
+118 EPNLIAG

-151 FKQHYSLAELRTI
+151 FKNNYSLTELRTI

-197 PERLSASNIS
+197 PERLSAANIT
-207 LNQVFMALQDNNANT
+207 LNELFTALQDNNSNS

-237 SEGMVANLDDIG
+237 SEGMVKNVEDIG
-249 NIVITN
+249 NIVVAN
-255 RGGLPILIKDVATV
+255 RGGIPVLVKDVATV
-269 QFGHAIRYGAMT
+269 QFGHAVRYGAMT

-302 VVVKDVKAR
+302 VVTQDVKAR

-324 IEPFIDRSK
+324 IQPFLDRSK
-333 LIDKSIGTVQKN
+333 LIDKAIGTVEKN
-345 LIEGGLIVI
+345 LVEGGLIVI

-359 LLGNLRAGIVVASV
+359 LLGNLRAGLVVASV

-384 MHLFGVS
+384 MNLFGVS

-412 VEAIIHHLHD
+412 VEAIIHHLHE
-422 RAKKMGVGQLVL
+422 RAQKSGTHTLTL

-445 SAVTIRQSAA
+445 SAVTIRKSAA

-476 KMFRP
+476 KMFKP
-481 MAETVGFAII
+481 MAQTVGFAII

-499 YVPMMASLLLS
+499 YVPMMSSLLLS
-510 KKVKVEETISDKII
+510 KKVNLKETISDKII
-524 NFLYQFYAP
+524 NFLYKFYAP
-533 IIRWVLYHRL
+533 IIRWVLHNKA
-543 VTVGSAVGLFVV
+543 VVVGGAVAMFAGSLLLFN
-555 SLFVFNRLGG
+555 SLGG

-591 VKMNTLAQQIILR
+591 IKMNNQAQQIILR
-604 DFPDEVKQVVSRIGA
+604 EFPDEVSQVVSRIGA

-628 INSCDLIIELND
+628 INSCDLIIELKD
-640 IKTWKKAKTME
+640 MKHWKKAETME
-651 ELSEK
+651 ELSAK
-656 MDKALSELPGVN
+656 MDDALSELPGVN

-677 RFNELIAGVK
+677 RFNELIAGTK

-704 KAQECAKHIAK
+704 KAQESAKHIAK
-715 VEGVG
+715 IEGVG

-729 VPQMVVA
+729 VPQMVVD
-736 YDREKIAQ
+736 YNREKIAQ
-744 FGLKISDLN
+744 YGLKIKELN
-753 AIVKTAF
+753 ALVKTAF

-771 ERRFGLVV
+771 EKRFGLVV
-779 RLDSTHRQD
+779 RLDSAYRKD
-788 IQNIS
+788 LQNIS

-798 LPNGGKIQLSQV
+798 LPNGGKIPLSQV
-810 AKISYQDAP
+810 ANISYQDAP

-845 VLEIQ
+845 VHEIQ
-850 QILDKKVQLPTGY
+850 QVLDKKVELPAGY
-863 NFEYGGAFENL
+863 NFVYGGAFENL
-874 NAAKSRLS
+874 NAAKSRLA

-897 FTFNSF
+897 FTFNSLK
-903 TEALIIFAAIPL
+903 EALIIFAAIPL
-915 SAIGGILALWFRD
+915 SAIGGVMALWLRG

-952 LIAYFNILEKQGV
+952 LIAYFNSLEKQGIT
-965 VDIKERIL
+965 DIYERII

-980 RPVVMTASVASLGFL
+980 RPVVMTAAVASLGFL
-995 PMALSTSPGAEVQ
+995 PMALSHSPGAEVQ

-1029 LPVIYSI
+1029 LPAIYSLAASRI
-1036 FGRKQNPSKPSAH
+1036 KVKPS
-1049 TVGVSILTVLLLGC
+1049 VVIIIVLLG
-1063 AFAGRA
+1063 FGVGNTTNA
-1069 QQTPALSLE
+1069 QNSPVLTL
-1078 DCVEKAIQYNQS
+1078 DHCIEKAIQQNQS
-1090 IQLGK
+1090 LQVGK
-1095 LDIAGTQ
+1095 LEISGNR

-1117 TQFGRTQTYFNNDVT
+1117 TQFGRTQTYTNNDVT
-1132 FSFGQSFAFPTVY
+1132 FSLGQSFAFPSLY

-1155 TLTAEKRLNLT
+1155 TASSEKRLNMT
-1166 KNQVISEVKTVY
+1166 KNQVVAEVKSLY
-1178 YQILAN
+1178 YQILLN
-1184 AQILKVLQ
+1184 TQLLKVVQ

-1208 YKTGETNLLEKVSTE
+1208 YQTGETNLLEKVSTE
-1223 TRLREI
+1223 TRLHEI
-1229 QNKIQSVMA
+1229 QNRIQSILS
-1238 DEKSLYQTLSLL
+1238 DEKSLYQSLSFLL
-1250 INISEG
+1250 NITAD
-1256 FQIDTQISFKKP
+1256 FVIDTQTNMQKP
-1268 LLISEIQASKNPL
+1268 LQLQITELSNNPYL
-1281 LDILRQQIEVSQL
+1281 ELLRQQIEVSQL

-1304 PDLRVGLT
+1304 PDFKVGIT
-1312 NQSIERNFNQN
+1312 NQSIERNYNQN
-1323 YVQAGLSFPLFAK
+1323 FVQAGLNFPLFAK
-1336 AQKAKINAAGI
+1336 AQKARINAAGI

-1352 KSNLQYAENQLTRQ
+1352 KESLSLAEQQTAKQ
-1366 LQSLGIQLDKLQK
+1366 LQSLKIQLEKLRK
-1379 SVSYY
+1379 SVQYY
-1384 ENSAIPQAN
+1384 QSSAIPQAN
-1393 LIITTATKSYQAGE
+1393 LMISTAHKSYQAGE
-1407 IEYVEFVQNIT
+1407 IEYVEFVQSIT
-1418 QAWLIKEMYLSE
+1418 QAWQIKEMYLSE

-1436 VIINIETIIGHE
+1436 VIINIETLVGHE